1 MSKYRVLLTDYA
13 WPELDLERSMLAEV
27 DAELIVAESTD
38 ADHLAALA
46 VDCDAIVTCWAE
58 VPESVIA
65 ATTRCQ
71 IVSRLGIG
79 LDNIDVAA
87 CTRRE
92 IPVTNVPGYC
102 SREVAEHTIALAFAL
117 ARNISRFHQQSKNGR
132 YDLAAAPTMRRMEG
146 RTFGIVGM
154 GATGSATAQLAT
166 ALGMRVIASSR
177 SEPPTTGVTF
187 VERAALW
194 AESDFVSLH
203 LPLTNDTS
211 RLIDSNVLSAMKPTA
226 FLINTARGGLIDHAA
241 LTDAII
247 AGEIAGAALDVQD
260 PEPPDLATPPYNDER
275 VIVTPH
281 AAFTS
286 LESLLELRTRAIQ
299 QVIAILRGESA
310 PDVVNRSDLTDS

>member
-1 MSKYRVLLTDYA
+1 
-13 WPELDLERSMLAEV
+13 
-27 DAELIVAESTD
+27 
-38 ADHLAALA
+38 
-46 VDCDAIVTCWAE
+46 
-58 VPESVIA
+58 
-65 ATTRCQ
+65 
-71 IVSRLGIG
+71 
-79 LDNIDVAA
+79 
-87 CTRRE
+87 
-92 IPVTNVPGYC
+92 
-102 SREVAEHTIALAFAL
+102 
-117 ARNISRFHQQSKNGR
+117 RNIGRFHQQSKNGR